1 MNIPSATGRS
11 LPLKDVL
18 SIPKESLLLNARKSF
33 LCSFNPA
40 RAKQIALFHKIG
52 LQTFDYSNRNHLA
65 KHSGSHCGHR
75 SWPLPSATLIP
86 RHLTPCSYPVLSLHL
101 TLLSP
106 RPPPWPLH
114 GTPIWM
120 TGFWSYHSGLNSSV
134 LSSENLS
141 HLPSWDRI
149 TLMTLFLQMPDSL
162 HCINRHF
169 KNRTHNSLKL
179 PGVIESDF
187 ISSCVLTTFKPCSSL
202 SCSTSG
208 QAGKKA

>member
-18 SIPKESLLLNARKSF
+18 TIPKESLLLNARKSF

-52 LQTFDYSNRNHLA
+52 LQTFDYSNRKHLA

-86 RHLTPCSYPVLSLHL
+86 SHLTPCSYPVLSLHL

-106 RPPPWPLH
+106 RPPLWPLH

-134 LSSENLS
+134 LSSENLCLTS
-141 HLPSWDRI
+141 LAETELPSW
-149 TLMTLFLQMPDSL
+149 
-162 HCINRHF
+162 HF
-169 KNRTHNSLKL
+169 SYRCQIAFTALTDILKT
-179 PGVIESDF
+179 E
-187 ISSCVLTTFKPCSSL
+187 LTTLWNCL
-202 SCSTSG
+202 VW
-208 QAGKKA
+208 